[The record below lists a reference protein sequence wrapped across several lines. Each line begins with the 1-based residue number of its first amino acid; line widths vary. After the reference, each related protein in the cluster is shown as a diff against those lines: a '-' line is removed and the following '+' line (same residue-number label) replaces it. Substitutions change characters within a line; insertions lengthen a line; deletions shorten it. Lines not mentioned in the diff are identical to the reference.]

1 MNTTNGE
8 LQESLAVDLHVQQVV
23 RSAEGEL
30 LSLLQQR
37 QELMKRIGSIKQTLT
52 GLANMFGD
60 SLLSDQ
66 LLTLLD
72 RKSRRQSGFTRA
84 CRAVL
89 MESPIP
95 LGARQVC
102 DELRKKFPGIL
113 ERHKKPFASVTT
125 VLTRL
130 VEYDEARTFLT
141 EDGRRMWEWV
151 AESPAHLLMGIR
163 QPIELAR
170 VSG

>member
-1 MNTTNGE
+1 MNNTNGE
-8 LQESLAVDLHVQQVV
+8 LQTSPTVDQHVQQVV
-23 RSAEGEL
+23 QSAEGEL

-72 RKSRRQSGFTRA
+72 RKSTRQSGFTRA

-89 MESPIP
+89 MESSMP

-151 AESPAHLLMGIR
+151 AESPTHLLASLR
-163 QPIELAR
+163 QPVELAG
-170 VSG
+170 VAS

>member
-1 MNTTNGE
+1 MNNTNGE
-8 LQESLAVDLHVQQVV
+8 LETPPTVDLHVQQVV

-72 RKSRRQSGFTRA
+72 RKSTRQSGFTRA

-89 MESPIP
+89 MESSMP
-95 LGARQVC
+95 LAARQVC

-151 AESPAHLLMGIR
+151 AESPTHLLAGLR
-163 QPIELAR
+163 QQVELAG
-170 VSG
+170 VAG